1 MAKIVEELSKNQIVA
16 LNAKLRLGQV
26 DATEY
31 SKKLQEIVTSI
42 YDDGREMGMT
52 EALRYI
58 ANDQDRERL
67 FNAIDELREEL
78 DNRK

>member
-26 DATEY
+26 DANEY

-58 ANDQDRERL
+58 ANEADRQRL
-67 FNAIDELREEL
+67 FEGIAELSEEL

>member
-26 DATEY
+26 DANEY

-52 EALRYI
+52 EALRYV